1 MDTDQQHPD
10 PKEPIAE
17 GIDRMTN
24 EGGPDIS
31 VDTRSRLDHLMTYAR
46 AHPRLSVLGVAGLGL
61 FGGLEVAAAVLLGAG
76 IAAIVK
82 LPDRA
87 PPMEGVR
94 DRARSVVERVRNAV
108 SRPDGEH

>member
-1 MDTDQQHPD
+1 MDTVQHHSD
-10 PKEPIAE
+10 VNEQTASDV
-17 GIDRMTN
+17 DRMTN

-31 VDTRSRLDHLMTYAR
+31 VETSSRLDRLMTYAR

-76 IAAIVK
+76 VAALVK

-87 PPMEGVR
+87 PPMDGVR
-94 DRARSVVERVRNAV
+94 ARARSFIDRARNAV
-108 SRPDGEH
+108 SGPDGEH